1 MGIEGGSP
9 YNTEKA
15 IQNIINNG
23 EKPAIEE
30 WSTSWVC
37 IEDSETP
44 YTWDWDFEP
53 ILEPTFDE
61 NGNQTWWDIPE
72 DDDPDNLCPTE
83 EELKNAYN

>member
-30 WSTSWVC
+30 
-37 IEDSETP
+37 
-44 YTWDWDFEP
+44 
-53 ILEPTFDE
+53 
-61 NGNQTWWDIPE
+61 
-72 DDDPDNLCPTE
+72 
-83 EELKNAYN
+83 